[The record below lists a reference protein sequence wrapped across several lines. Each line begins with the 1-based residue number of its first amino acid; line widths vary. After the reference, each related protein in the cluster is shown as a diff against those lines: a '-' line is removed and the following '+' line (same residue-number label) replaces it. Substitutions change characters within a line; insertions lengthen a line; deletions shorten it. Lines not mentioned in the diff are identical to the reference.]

1 MEQTVRDIMTTNLVT
16 CPSTATITDA
26 ARLMRDRDIGDVLVT
41 KDGQLRGIVTD
52 RDIVVRCIAEGA
64 DMGKAQVS
72 AACSSDLTTITSD
85 TPIEGAVKLMEEK
98 AIRRLAVVDD
108 GKPVGIVSIGDLA
121 IERDPKSALGKISK
135 QRPNN

>member
-1 MEQTVRDIMTTNLVT
+1 MTTSLVT
-16 CPSTATITDA
+16 CPSTATVTDA

-41 KDGQLRGIVTD
+41 RDGKLSGIVTD

-64 DMGKAQVS
+64 DLARAQVS
-72 AACSSDLTTITSD
+72 EACTTELTTVTSD
-85 TPIEGAVKLMEEK
+85 TPIESAAKVMQDK

-121 IERDPKSALGKISK
+121 IERDPKSALAKISS
-135 QRPNN
+135 QQPNN